1 MFRSGSTLVARMLNV
16 HPDIVCASDP
26 MRPLINS
33 FRYDLADDTYRST
46 HSRYAPL
53 DDYFIHNQELLKSL
67 LQGDL
72 SQAVNC
78 APKDLLSAVQERA
91 SAFSGLYA
99 ESIDLNQPLT
109 TYRDAVA
116 YLLETIQRSYAQGK
130 DHRLI
135 AFKEVWS
142 NEFFPALKSGFPNAK
157 CLMIIRDPRSVVAS
171 KVATGEPYPYR
182 FMGRQWRKLACLSAY
197 LSHHYGNDVMLVRY
211 EDLVS
216 NPEEHIRNICSFS
229 EVEFK
234 EELLDMSLYRDGRNK
249 EWKQNTSFSDAAT
262 PSINTGTLDKWR
274 SILSPSE
281 LSSLELYTYDWMQ
294 AFGYTPENT
303 LEDLLNVN
311 LNTYKRYQNS
321 ELAEWI
327 RRFSYDDDQQAV
339 EREIA
344 IEKLRLLSSRHMPA
358 HLKQGFHLAWW

>member
-1 MFRSGSTLVARMLNV
+1 MLNV

-33 FRYDLADDTYRST
+33 FRYDLANDTFRSKN
-46 HSRYAPL
+46 SRYAPL
-53 DDYFIHNQELLKSL
+53 DDYFIHNQDLLNSL

-72 SQAVNC
+72 NQAISC
-78 APKDLLSAVQERA
+78 PSHDLLSAVQDRA
-91 SAFSGLYA
+91 SAFSGLYS
-99 ESIDLNQPLT
+99 ESIDLNQPLV

-116 YLLETIQRSYAQGK
+116 YLFETIQRSYAKGK
-130 DHRLI
+130 DYRLI

-142 NEFFPALKSGFPNAK
+142 NEFFPALRRGFPNAK

-171 KVATGEPYPYR
+171 KIATGEPYPYG

-197 LSHHYGNDVMLVRY
+197 LNHHYKNDVLLVRY

-216 NPEEHIRNICSFS
+216 NPEAYIRNICSFC
-229 EVEFK
+229 EVAFK
-234 EELLDMSLYRDGRNK
+234 EELLDMSLYKDGRNE
-249 EWKQNTSFSDAAT
+249 EWKQNTSFSDSAT
-262 PSINTGTLDKWR
+262 TSINKGTLDKWK

-281 LSSLELYTYDWMQ
+281 LSTLELYTYDWMQ

-327 RRFSYDDDQQAV
+327 RRFSYDDDQQAM

-344 IEKLRLLSSRHMPA
+344 IEKLRLLSSKNMPPY
-358 HLKQGFHLAWW
+358 LKQAFHLAWW